1 LTADDTGAYGT
12 DIGSSLT
19 DLLDRITDIKG
30 DYFIELHA
38 LNAVWLVKYVDEL
51 VRIVKKGKIRSILAP
66 IESGSARILKLMNR
80 YDDVEKIKKSYIKL
94 KNSYPNLLLET
105 HYLVGFPSENED
117 DVRKTIEF
125 VNDVGFDTVYMFPFS
140 LKTGSK
146 AESISPI
153 LSDKQISRRLRY
165 VNKKLKDV
173 SVPVKTI
180 K

>member
-1 LTADDTGAYGT
+1 
-12 DIGSSLT
+12 
-19 DLLDRITDIKG
+19 
-30 DYFIELHA
+30 
-38 LNAVWLVKYVDEL
+38 
-51 VRIVKKGKIRSILAP
+51 
-66 IESGSARILKLMNR
+66 
-80 YDDVEKIKKSYIKL
+80 
-94 KNSYPNLLLET
+94 LLLET

-165 VNKKLKDV
+165 VNKLKMYLFQLRQ
-173 SVPVKTI
+173 
-180 K
+180 